1 MKKYNVKEFANE
13 IRTKHP
19 GSYDDLSDEKLV
31 ELWLKKFP
39 NDKEKITKNSKLKQY
54 KYLFILLGLLM
65 SIVFYVIY
73 LDQKYP
79 KNELELQNLMCDKY
93 WRITDASVEEIYL
106 NNVIVPQPT
115 SDLRKQLSRN
125 INGEES
131 YKLYDILTKLLLS
144 QKNQDSYIYIRKNSN
159 VCEGEFKYLYYD
171 QSFDTESSKLTYTET
186 CMKLDKTNGYY
197 IAKSEDNQYVPE
209 FELVE
214 NELVDIPIVNWD
226 NFVKSHSIQIDYLD
240 KEKLDLV
247 ICYNIVDDKKQEFKF
262 KVKVRYEQ
270 LHLPINPPR
279 FLK

>member
-1 MKKYNVKEFANE
+1 
-13 IRTKHP
+13 
-19 GSYDDLSDEKLV
+19 
-31 ELWLKKFP
+31 
-39 NDKEKITKNSKLKQY
+39 
-54 KYLFILLGLLM
+54 
-65 SIVFYVIY
+65 
-73 LDQKYP
+73 
-79 KNELELQNLMCDKY
+79 
-93 WRITDASVEEIYL
+93 
-106 NNVIVPQPT
+106 
-115 SDLRKQLSRN
+115 
-125 INGEES
+125 
-131 YKLYDILTKLLLS
+131 
-144 QKNQDSYIYIRKNSN
+144 
-159 VCEGEFKYLYYD
+159 
-171 QSFDTESSKLTYTET
+171 
-186 CMKLDKTNGYY
+186 MKLDKTNGYY